1 MRFIREYVDECRRSI
16 TFGINY
22 VKIHSPCI
30 FQIYEPLKITLPLR
44 RYRKIYE
51 FNVMDVDERSKKK
64 ERERERERVERKGRH
79 KYKTIYRE

>member
-64 ERERERERVERKGRH
+64 REREGKRKGGKKR
-79 KYKTIYRE
+79 KTQI